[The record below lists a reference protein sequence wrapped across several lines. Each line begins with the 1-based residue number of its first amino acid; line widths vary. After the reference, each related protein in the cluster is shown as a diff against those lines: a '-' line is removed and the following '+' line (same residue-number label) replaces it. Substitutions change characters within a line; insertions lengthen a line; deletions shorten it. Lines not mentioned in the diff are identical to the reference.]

1 VELKK
6 KSIIQNEM
14 NMRNYSN
21 IPHPAT
27 TTGIPLALPS
37 SISFLKW
44 SSAGVLTVQ
53 EFKSHK
59 SASYFS
65 SEKFFL
71 NFLALDVYNVRYLL
85 MDIHKPPAVLPCI
98 QNQNYCGRSLNR

>member
-1 VELKK
+1 MIQT
-6 KSIIQNEM
+6 KS
-14 NMRNYSN
+14 NYVCNN

-27 TTGIPLALPS
+27 TTGVPLALPS

-53 EFKSHK
+53 ELRSHK

-65 SEKFFL
+65 SKKKIIIIISMF
-71 NFLALDVYNVRYLL
+71 
-85 MDIHKPPAVLPCI
+85 I
-98 QNQNYCGRSLNR
+98 S

>member
-1 VELKK
+1 M
-6 KSIIQNEM
+6 I
-14 NMRNYSN
+14 NYSSN
-21 IPHPAT
+21 IPQPAT

-53 EFKSHK
+53 EFRSHK

-65 SEKFFL
+65 SEKK
-71 NFLALDVYNVRYLL
+71 NVYFLAFKNGCLQ
-85 MDIHKPPAVLPCI
+85 C
-98 QNQNYCGRSLNR
+98 